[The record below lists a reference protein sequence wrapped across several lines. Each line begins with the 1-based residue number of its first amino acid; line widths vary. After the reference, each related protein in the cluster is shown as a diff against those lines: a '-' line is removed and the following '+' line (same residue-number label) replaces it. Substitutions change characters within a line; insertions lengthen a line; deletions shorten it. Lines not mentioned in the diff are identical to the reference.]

1 MRWWHRVFPGLI
13 AVLVALAAAAEDAGI
28 SARDA
33 WVRETPP
40 GTAMTAGYMVLQN
53 KTSRPQVLVAARSSS
68 FEAVTIHRT
77 VARQGMTG
85 MEHTPKIELLP
96 NESLFFAPGG
106 YHLMLL
112 NPKRILRAGDRVDIQ
127 LEFRGG
133 LVLPVAYEVRK

>member
-1 MRWWHRVFPGLI
+1 MRWRHAVFAGLI
-13 AVLVALAAAAEDAGI
+13 SALTALAAATEDAGI
-28 SARDA
+28 SVRDA
-33 WVRETPP
+33 WVRESPP
-40 GTAMTAGYMVLQN
+40 GMAMTAGYMMLQN
-53 KTSRPQVLVAARSSS
+53 KTSRPQVLVAARSSA
-68 FEAVTIHRT
+68 FETVTIHRT

-133 LVLPVAYEVRK
+133 LVLPVSYEVRK